1 MSRPRVL
8 IDADVVGRRRTGDET
23 YTINLLRELPDVA
36 HDLDLSC
43 SLRHPSTLPADVEAR
58 VERFA
63 LPVSS
68 PYRRIPSAF
77 PRLAARAGASL
88 VHVQYFVA
96 PRLPCPAVV
105 TVHDLSFVRAPEL
118 LRVRDRLL
126 FRRFVPGSLRRARHV
141 IAVSEFTRRDLADA
155 YDIPLDRITAIPN
168 GVSGAFRPLPDA
180 RRHVADRLGLAEEY
194 VLFVGALTPRKNP
207 VALLEAF
214 ERVARVH
221 GVHQL
226 VLAGADRG
234 SGAAMRRRADE
245 LGLTGRLRLLG
256 HVAEPDLPA
265 LYGAAEAVCVPSLYE
280 GFGLPALEAMACG
293 TPVVASGTTGLS
305 EAVGDAALTFDPTS
319 VDDIALAL
327 ERVLGD
333 ASLRARLVEAGRAR
347 AAGFTWRRSAEA
359 TAQVYR
365 EAL

>member
-1 MSRPRVL
+1 VL
-8 IDADVVGRRRTGDET
+8 VDADVVGRQRTGDET
-23 YTINLLRELPDVA
+23 YTVNVLRELPGVA
-36 HDLDLSC
+36 PDLDYAC
-43 SLRHPSTLPADVEAR
+43 SLRDPSALPADVDPR
-58 VERFA
+58 VERLA

-118 LRVRDRLL
+118 LRARDRLL
-126 FRRFVPGSLRRARHV
+126 FRRFVPGSLRRARHI

-155 YDIPLDRITAIPN
+155 YDIPLERITAIPN
-168 GVSGAFRPLPDA
+168 GVSEAFRPLPDA
-180 RRHVADRLGLAEEY
+180 HRLVADRLGLAEEY
-194 VLFVGALTPRKNP
+194 VLFVGALAPRKNP
-207 VALLEAF
+207 LALLEAF
-214 ERVARVH
+214 ERVGRVG

-234 SGAAMRRRADE
+234 SGSAMRRRADE

-256 HVAEPDLPA
+256 HVAEADLPA
-265 LYGAAEAVCVPSLYE
+265 LYGSAQAVCVPSLYE

-293 TPVVASGTTGLS
+293 TPVVASGTTGLG

-319 VDDIALAL
+319 VDQIAAAL

-333 ASLRARLVEAGRAR
+333 EALRTRLIAAGRAR
-347 AAGFTWRRSAEA
+347 ASAFTWRRSAEA

-365 EAL
+365 DAL